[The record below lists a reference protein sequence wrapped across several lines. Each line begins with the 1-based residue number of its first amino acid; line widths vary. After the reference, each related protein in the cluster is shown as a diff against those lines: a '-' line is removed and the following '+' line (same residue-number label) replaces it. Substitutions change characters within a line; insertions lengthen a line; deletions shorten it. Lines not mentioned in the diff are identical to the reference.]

1 MQLPTRFSASLKKN
15 QQTMQQFMQPEKN
28 NDLITRPFEALGTK
42 GCLYY
47 IDGMAQGDEVAQHIL
62 RPMLEAAVPESI
74 HPRELANI
82 AMERCITAPEVKTE
96 GEPLAALT
104 EMLRGQCLVLLDGC
118 PEAVVIDMRGYVHRS
133 VGRPVN
139 ERVVIGPHEA
149 FNEVLRDNL
158 TLLHRKL
165 PTEQLM
171 VTMHPVGTKI
181 SGQLAICYLGDV
193 CPEGTVQRLKERLTG
208 SALDAVTSIGQLQQ
222 LLEDDSFAPL
232 PQVVL
237 TERPDRVVSFL
248 LEGQAVVLL
257 DGSPRALVMP
267 VNLWHLC
274 HAPDDS
280 NMRWQYGTA
289 MRLLRLAGAVAAL
302 LAPALFVC
310 VYTFHPSLLPTTLLT
325 SILQS
330 RTVLPISM
338 YGEAFLLLLIFDLI
352 NESGTRAPELMGS
365 SLGLVSTLILGTAA
379 VEARLVSPLL
389 LIVVALSGLGSYALP
404 DYSLSFAFR
413 MGQMALLIAG
423 GLLGVPGICLLSV
436 FLLLRVAGMKSL
448 GRPYLAPRSPL
459 RMHNP
464 DLLLRAPVF
473 RQRLRTWFSR
483 PGQRLRARG
492 PMRRFERRRK

>member
-42 GCLYY
+42 VCLYY

-62 RPMLEAAVPESI
+62 RPMLEAAVPENI

-165 PTEQLM
+165 PSEQLM

-222 LLEDDSFAPL
+222 LLEDDPFAPL
-232 PQVVL
+232 PQAVL

-389 LIVVALSGLGSYALP
+389 LITVALSGLGSFALP
-404 DYSLSFAFR
+404 DYSLAFAFR
-413 MGQMALLIAG
+413 LGQLLLVPVAGLTGAG
-423 GLLGVPGICLLSV
+423 GLCAA
-436 FLLLRVAGMKSL
+436 LLLLCCWIGGMESL
-448 GRPYLAPRSPL
+448 GAPFLAPTAPARP
-459 RMHNP
+459 HNP
-464 DLLLRAPVF
+464 DLILRAPVF
-473 RQRLRTWFSR
+473 RQRLRGEAGSHIR
-483 PGQRLRARG
+483 RARG
-492 PMRRFERRRK
+492 RMRRW

>member
-1 MQLPTRFSASLKKN
+1 MQLPTRFATSLKKN
-15 QQTMQQFMQPEKN
+15 QQLMQQFIQPEKN
-28 NDLITRPFEALGTK
+28 NDLITRPFEALGVS

-47 IDGMAQGDEVAQHIL
+47 IDGMAEGSEVAQHIL
-62 RPMLEAAVPESI
+62 RPLMEAVPPVGI
-74 HPRELANI
+74 AARELAQF
-82 AMERCITAPEVKTE
+82 AMEDCITAPEVKTE
-96 GEPLAALT
+96 AEPLAALT
-104 EMLRGQCLVLLDGC
+104 EMLRGQCLLLLDGC
-118 PEAVVIDMRGYVHRS
+118 GEAVVIDMRGYVHRS
-133 VGRPVN
+133 VGKPVN

-165 PTEQLM
+165 PTQQLM
-171 VTMHPVGTKI
+171 VTMHPVGTKV
-181 SGQLAICYLGDV
+181 SGQLAICYLEDL
-193 CPEGTVQRLKERLTG
+193 CPEATVRRLKERITG
-208 SALDAVTSIGQLQQ
+208 CGLDAVPSIGVLQQ
-222 LLEDDSFAPL
+222 LLEDDPYAPL
-232 PQVVL
+232 PQAVL

-267 VNLWHLC
+267 VSLWHLC

-289 MRLLRLAGAVAAL
+289 MRLLRLAGALAAL

-310 VYTFHPSLLPTTLLT
+310 IYTFYPSLLPMTLLT

-330 RTVLPISM
+330 RTVLPISL

-389 LIVVALSGLGSYALP
+389 LITVALSGLGSFALP
-404 DYSLSFAFR
+404 DYSLAFAFR
-413 MGQMALLIAG
+413 LGQLLLVPVAGLTGAG
-423 GLLGVPGICLLSV
+423 GLCAA
-436 FLLLRVAGMKSL
+436 LLLLCCWAGGMESL
-448 GRPYLAPRSPL
+448 GSPYLAPTAPL
-459 RMHNP
+459 RPHNP
-464 DLLLRAPVF
+464 DLVLRGPVY
-473 RQRLRTWFSR
+473 RQRLREAS
-483 PGQRLRARG
+483 LHHAKRARG
-492 PMRRFERRRK
+492 KMRRW

>member
-1 MQLPTRFSASLKKN
+1 MQLPTRFAASRNMN
-15 QQTMQQFMQPEKN
+15 QQTMQQVRLPEKN
-28 NDLITRPFEALGTK
+28 NDMITRPFEALGTK

-62 RPMLEAAVPESI
+62 RPMLESAVPENI

-222 LLEDDSFAPL
+222 LLEDDPFAPL
-232 PQVVL
+232 PQAVL

-389 LIVVALSGLGSYALP
+389 LITVALSGLGSFALP
-404 DYSLSFAFR
+404 DYSLAFAFR
-413 MGQMALLIAG
+413 LGQLLLVPVAGLTGAG
-423 GLLGVPGICLLSV
+423 GLCAA
-436 FLLLRVAGMKSL
+436 LLLLCCWIGGMESL
-448 GRPYLAPRSPL
+448 GAPFLAPTAPARP
-459 RMHNP
+459 HNP
-464 DLLLRAPVF
+464 DLILRAPVF
-473 RQRLRTWFSR
+473 RQRLRGEAGSHIR
-483 PGQRLRARG
+483 RARG
-492 PMRRFERRRK
+492 RMRRW

>member
-1 MQLPTRFSASLKKN
+1 MQLPTRFSSSLKKN
-15 QQTMQQFMQPEKN
+15 QQLMKQFMQPEKN
-28 NDLITRPFEALGTK
+28 NDLITRPFEALGSS

-47 IDGMAQGDEVAQHIL
+47 IDGMAEGSEVAQHIL
-62 RPMLEAAVPESI
+62 RPMMEAALPEGISL
-74 HPRELANI
+74 RELAQF
-82 AMERCITAPEVKTE
+82 AMENCITAPEVKLE
-96 GEPLAALT
+96 AEPLAALT
-104 EMLRGQCLVLLDGC
+104 EMLRGQCLLLLDGC
-118 PEAVVIDMRGYVHRS
+118 GQAVVIDMRGYVHRS

-165 PTEQLM
+165 PTQQLM

-181 SGQLAICYLGDV
+181 SGQLAICYLGDL
-193 CPEGTVQRLKERLTG
+193 CPEEMVRRLEQRITG
-208 SALDAVTSIGQLQQ
+208 CGLDAVTSIGVLQQ
-222 LLEDDSFAPL
+222 LLEDDPAAPL
-232 PQVVL
+232 PQAVL

-267 VNLWHLC
+267 VSLWHLC

-289 MRLLRLAGAVAAL
+289 MRLLRLAGALAAL

-310 VYTFHPSLLPTTLLT
+310 VYTFHPELLPMTLLT

-330 RTVLPISM
+330 RTVLPISL
-338 YGEAFLLLLIFDLI
+338 YGEAVLLLLIFDLI

-389 LIVVALSGLGSYALP
+389 LITVALSGLGSFALP
-404 DYSLSFAFR
+404 DYSLAFAFR
-413 MGQMALLIAG
+413 LGQLLLVPIAGLTGIGGLCAALLLLCCWVG
-423 GLLGVPGICLLSV
+423 G
-436 FLLLRVAGMKSL
+436 MESL
-448 GRPYLAPRSPL
+448 GAPFLAPTAPL
-459 RMHNP
+459 RPHNP
-464 DLLLRAPVF
+464 DLILRGPVY
-473 RQRLRTWFSR
+473 RQRLRPWAGFHVK
-483 PGQRLRARG
+483 RARG
-492 PMRRFERRRK
+492 KMRRW